1 MNKKRTEHQ
10 ICPVEITLHVIGGRW
25 KVLILW
31 YLKEN
36 LRRFGELKRLMPGIT
51 QKMLTHQLRELERDG
66 LVHRKVYTQVPP
78 KVEYSITA
86 HGKSLAPILNQMG
99 KWGTEHQKMF
109 RETAR
114 EKQSRIRLSL

>member
-1 MNKKRTEHQ
+1 MKRAEHQ

-36 LRRFGELKRLMPGIT
+36 LRRFGELRRLMPGVT
-51 QKMLTHQLRELERDG
+51 QKMLTHQLRELEGDG
-66 LVHRKVYTQVPP
+66 LVRRKVYAQVPP
-78 KVEYSITA
+78 KVEYSITE

-99 KWGTEHQKMF
+99 KWGMAHQKMSQGI
-109 RETAR
+109 AR
-114 EKQSRIRLSL
+114 ERKRRAN